1 MKLARHVQWPCACL
15 RRAFFV
21 DLKGKNMFSTMNL
34 KRLHLLR
41 SSIFAGLILLLA
53 GVAQASELPDFTE
66 IVRNSA
72 AAVVKIST
80 SSKPVAKVPD
90 MQGNQEI
97 PEMFRRFS
105 IKDHSNRGAARVW
118 ALGFSSLRMVTC

>member
-1 MKLARHVQWPCACL
+1 
-15 RRAFFV
+15 
-21 DLKGKNMFSTMNL
+21 MFSTMNL

-41 SSIFAGLILLLA
+41 SSILSGLILLLA

-97 PEMFRRFS
+97 PEMFRRFF
-105 IKDHSNRGAARVW
+105 DQRPQQAPLGYLAASRTFAAHERPWRIVGP
-118 ALGFSSLRMVTC
+118 LEQQQLQFDQGQFHP